1 MTRTLLCLAFIL
13 TAGLALAREQSDA
26 PDAAILGFSPDGR
39 YFAYEQFGFDLAS
52 GALSAAVVAIDRQT
66 NGPAPG
72 FPFGVLP
79 DGPNG
84 EVRWLAGGFAA
95 DLDSI
100 VTPDGDPDLER
111 IRVLVHEQ
119 AAQKLRDLNIGSW
132 GRRLAGVPLTQRSPG
147 ESRAAPLVFAVHMTL
162 PSAIPDQQLSY
173 TLDAR
178 PALEPEDCVNSDPPR
193 RQKNVTFDVIAT
205 QTYPEIKD
213 VGRAATLHSY
223 DMPAGECAVGLWIAD
238 VFDPPGSH
246 AAVAV
251 LYMTSSWSSAVDSA
265 AWHGL
270 FVTLPEPGE

>member
-1 MTRTLLCLAFIL
+1 MTRILLCLAFML
-13 TAGLALAREQSDA
+13 AAGAGLAREQSDA

-52 GALSAAVVAIDRQT
+52 GALSAAVVVIDRQT
-66 NGPAPG
+66 NQPAAG
-72 FPFGVLP
+72 FPFGVLA

-84 EVRWLAGGFAA
+84 EAPWLAGGFAA
-95 DLDSI
+95 DLDTI

-111 IRVLVHEQ
+111 IRTLVREQ
-119 AAQKLRDLNIGSW
+119 VRQMLADLRIGTF

-147 ESRAAPLVFAVHMTL
+147 ESRASPLVFAVHMTL

-178 PALEPEDCVNSDPPR
+178 PDPDPQDCVNSDPPR
-193 RQKNVTFDVIAT
+193 RKKVVTFDVIAT
-205 QTYPEIKD
+205 QTYMEIKD
-213 VGRAATLHSY
+213 VGRAKTTHSY
-223 DMPAGECAVGLWIAD
+223 DMPAGDCAVGLWIAD
-238 VFDPPGSH
+238 VLDPPGNAS
-246 AAVAV
+246 AVAV

-270 FVTLPEPGE
+270 FVTLPEP